1 MRQRI
6 FIEILM
12 NYAVI
17 ALFTIIRQPRE
28 RNFLIGLPFAGR
40 EGIDCLAFQTLIDNV
55 CSRPV
60 IAIFTNYLHVKL
72 YVLRGRINWLNTFT
86 RAEF

>member
-1 MRQRI
+1 MRQGI
-6 FIEILM
+6 FIETLM

-17 ALFTIIRQPRE
+17 ALFTIIRRPRE

-40 EGIDCLAFQTLIDNV
+40 DGIDCLAFQTLIDNV

-72 YVLRGRINWLNTFT
+72 YVLRGRINWLDTFT